1 MKKIARYSLIG
12 GGILLLLLIIGLV
25 AAPYLFNLD
34 SLRQWSEKQAAAQL
48 GREVTIQDV
57 GFSWAGPKV
66 RLSGFSIAEGEDFG
80 TEPFAD
86 LESFDLKL
94 KFLDLLRL
102 RLTVEHIVFS
112 APKVRVI
119 RDDSG
124 RFNFDD
130 ILRRFSTPP
139 EASSL
144 PLAAMTPGGETVEA
158 PPIDLLVEQIR
169 IEDGTFYIQDATI
182 PRLGRGITC
191 ENVSLL
197 LTDLSFDRPMTITA
211 SLGLN
216 QAGEDVRFV
225 GKVGPLGTRIVPA
238 KIPFDL
244 QLSLEPFELARIP
257 KIIGPLPMGLSGVL
271 SAGQKVSGTL
281 EEGILFNGDAL
292 LRGLNVQTA
301 EGQQQVAGFDGTFVL
316 AGRLDISGRDLYLD
330 SSRLE
335 AYKAIFE
342 AAGSVMRLGR
352 APVISLDVSSNS
364 IPLSGWEEVLPPLG
378 SLMELDGDL
387 TFKGKI
393 RGTPGKDLSAD
404 LSFRSEKF
412 EADRGPALME
422 RSSSEAAV
430 PAGGKEPLQPIKAP
444 PITVKGTAAVK
455 DGRFEKISFSNLTAN
470 LSQRGTRFSL
480 DNLSLQ
486 AFSGGVQGS
495 AWADLGKLPLAYGS
509 SLSLDDIQVNEIL
522 SSLAGMGGIL
532 YGTTSMDLSLSGKGT
547 DYEDLKKYLTGKGSL
562 SGKDGRLTSANLAGG
577 AAKAASLLGI
587 GGEGSETTFEAMK
600 ASFSIENG
608 KMKVGNLGIET
619 GEWSLKAMGDIGLD
633 KTLSL
638 SSRMTL
644 SEAATAKIPE
654 ERRRLFPKESDGR
667 VQVPLKIGGT
677 VTSPSFALDTSA
689 MGEAARE
696 EVKEKIEEKK
706 DDLKEKLQED
716 LGEKLKKFF

>member
-1 MKKIARYSLIG
+1 MKKFVRYSLIG

-25 AAPYLFNLD
+25 AAPYLLNLD
-34 SLRQWSEKQAAAQL
+34 SLRQWTERQAEARL

-66 RLSGFSIAEGEDFG
+66 RLSGFSVAEGEGFG

-94 KFLDLLRL
+94 KFVDLLRL

-112 APKVRVI
+112 APRVRVI
-119 RDDSG
+119 RDESG

-130 ILRRFSTPP
+130 ILGRFSAPP
-139 EASSL
+139 EASL
-144 PLAAMTPGGETVEA
+144 PLAAMTPGGEAVQA

-169 IEDGTFYIQDATI
+169 IENGTFFIQDATI

-191 ENVSLL
+191 ETVNLL
-197 LTDLSFDRPMTITA
+197 LTDLSFDKPMTIRA

-216 QAGEDVRFV
+216 QPGEDIRFE
-225 GKVGPLGTRIVPA
+225 GKVGPLGKRIVPA
-238 KIPFDL
+238 KIPLDL

-271 SAGQKVSGTL
+271 SASQKVSGTL

-292 LRGLNVQTA
+292 LRGLNVQKPG
-301 EGQQQVAGFDGTFVL
+301 GQQQVAGFDGTFAL
-316 AGRLDISGRDLYLD
+316 AGRLDIPGRDLYLD

-335 AYKAIFE
+335 AHKAIFE
-342 AAGSVMRLGR
+342 AAGSVRRLGR

-378 SLMELDGDL
+378 SLMKLDGDL
-387 TFKGKI
+387 TFQGKV
-393 RGTPGKDLSAD
+393 RGTPGKDLLAE

-422 RSSSEAAV
+422 RSSSKAAA
-430 PAGGKEPLQPIKAP
+430 PEGGQEPLQPIKAP
-444 PITVKGTAAVK
+444 PITLKGMVAVK
-455 DGRFEKISFSNLTAN
+455 DGRFEKISFSNLKAN

-495 AWADLGKLPLAYGS
+495 AWADLGELPLAYGS

-532 YGTTSMDLSLSGKGT
+532 FGTTSMDLSLSGKGT
-547 DYEDLKKYLTGKGSL
+547 EFEDLKKYLTGKGSL
-562 SGKDGRLTSANLAGG
+562 SGEDGRLTSANLAGG

-587 GGEGSETTFEAMK
+587 GGEGSETTFEAIK

-608 KMKVGNLGIET
+608 KVKVGNMGIET
-619 GEWSLKAMGDIGLD
+619 GEWSLKALGDIGLD

-644 SEAATAKIPE
+644 SEAATARIPE
-654 ERRRLFPKESDGR
+654 ERRRLFPRESDGR

-706 DDLKEKLQED
+706 DDLKEKLKED